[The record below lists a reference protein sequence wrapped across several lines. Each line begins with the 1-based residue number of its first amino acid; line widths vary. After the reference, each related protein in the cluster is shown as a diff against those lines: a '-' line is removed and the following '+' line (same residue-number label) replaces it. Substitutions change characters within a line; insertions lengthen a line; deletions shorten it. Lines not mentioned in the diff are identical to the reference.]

1 MPGVLRVG
9 GMQPAEPAELEH
21 TSALPT
27 SEPRVL
33 LNAVSEIPV
42 ASSPS
47 RDPLRFHERLP
58 SYAPTPIFSVPG
70 LATRLGIGTVLINDE
85 SERLGLPAFKMLG
98 ASWASYRSIVE
109 HTGIDSDGWE
119 TIPELA
125 ALIEPHLPL
134 TLATATDGNHGRA
147 VSRFARLVGLDAQ
160 IWVPEG
166 TVSARI
172 EAIESEGA
180 TVTVVEGSY
189 DDAVAVAGRAANDST
204 LVVSDTSWPGYET
217 VPQWVIDGYSTMMSE
232 VEDQTGELGL
242 PEPTVI
248 VAPMGVGALGAAI
261 VSHYANHEPRP
272 IIIGGEPT
280 DAACV
285 MAALEAGEIVTIPGP
300 HDTIMAGLSCGTA
313 SPIAMPAI
321 KAGLSATV
329 SFDDEWAEEAMRLL
343 AAEGIVAGE
352 TGAASLA
359 TLLTIVD
366 KRPDLRDVL
375 NLGPDDVALL
385 IVTEGATDP
394 ANYLAVVG
402 KQASEVRS
410 QSQNIDEGVQE
421 R

>member
-1 MPGVLRVG
+1 MSGVLRVG
-9 GMQPAEPAELEH
+9 DIQH
-21 TSALPT
+21 TAALDRARTFPPPS
-27 SEPRVL
+27 SEPKVL
-33 LNAVSEIPV
+33 LNEVSDLPSV
-42 ASSPS
+42 SPS

-58 SYAPTPIFSVPG
+58 SYSPTPMLNVPG
-70 LATRLGIGTVLINDE
+70 LATRLGIGTVLVNDE

-98 ASWASYRSIVE
+98 ASWASYMSIVA
-109 HTGIDSDGWE
+109 HTGIDPDGWE
-119 TIPELA
+119 TLSDLA

-147 VSRFARLVGLDAQ
+147 VSRFAKLVGLGAR

-180 TVTVVEGSY
+180 EVTVVEGSY
-189 DDAVAVAGRAANDST
+189 DDAVAVAANAADGST
-204 LVVSDTSWPGYET
+204 LIVSDTSWPGYET
-217 VPQWVIDGYSTMMSE
+217 VPQWVIDGYSTMMAE
-232 VEDQTGELGL
+232 VDDQTGELGL

-261 VSHYANHEPRP
+261 ISHYANHSPRP
-272 IIIGGEPT
+272 IVIGGEPT

-285 MAALEAGEIVTIPGP
+285 MAALEAGEIITIPGP
-300 HDTIMAGLSCGTA
+300 HNTVMAGLSCGTA

-321 KAGLSATV
+321 TAGLSATV
-329 SFDDEWAEEAMRLL
+329 AFDDEWAEEAMRLL

-352 TGAASLA
+352 TGAAALA

-366 KRPDLRDVL
+366 KRPDLRRTL

-402 KQASEVRS
+402 RTASEVRV
-410 QSQNIDEGVQE
+410 QGQEFDEGDAG

>member
-1 MPGVLRVG
+1 M
-9 GMQPAEPAELEH
+9 A
-21 TSALPT
+21 TS
-27 SEPRVL
+27 R
-33 LNAVSEIPV
+33 N
-42 ASSPS
+42 
-47 RDPLRFHERLP
+47 PLRFHERLP

-98 ASWASYRSIVE
+98 ASWASYLSIVE
-109 HTGIDSDGWE
+109 HTGIDSNGWE
-119 TIPELA
+119 SISELA

-147 VSRFARLVGLDAQ
+147 VARFAGLVGLDAR

-166 TVSARI
+166 TVPARI

-189 DDAVAVAGRAANDST
+189 DDAVAVARQAADDTT
-204 LVVSDTSWPGYET
+204 LVVSDTSWPGYEV

-232 VEDQTGELGL
+232 VDDQTGELGL

-261 VSHYANHEPRP
+261 VAHYGNHKPRP
-272 IIIGGEPT
+272 VVIGGEPT

-300 HDTIMAGLSCGTA
+300 HNTMMAGLSCGTA

-321 KAGLSATV
+321 KA
-329 SFDDEWAEEAMRLL
+329 
-343 AAEGIVAGE
+343 
-352 TGAASLA
+352 
-359 TLLTIVD
+359 
-366 KRPDLRDVL
+366 
-375 NLGPDDVALL
+375 
-385 IVTEGATDP
+385 
-394 ANYLAVVG
+394 
-402 KQASEVRS
+402 
-410 QSQNIDEGVQE
+410 
-421 R
+421 